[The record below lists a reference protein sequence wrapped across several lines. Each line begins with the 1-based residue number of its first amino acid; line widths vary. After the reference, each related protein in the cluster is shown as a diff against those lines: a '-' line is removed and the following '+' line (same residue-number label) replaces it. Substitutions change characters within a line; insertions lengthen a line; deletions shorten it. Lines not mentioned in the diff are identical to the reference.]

1 MKDRIFLQR
10 SFVFLTSDFELPV
23 GCKICTLFLT
33 DEELLHIFPLDQF
46 AKRHCK
52 ITDFTSR
59 RESEV
64 SPKMAT
70 KSAQSKQSGRRQT
83 CPNIASSLHLYDS
96 ISDHVVKQ
104 SDQGLPSLLDNIV
117 KGSLKKNSNVIGV
130 DRHSGWG
137 KGKSKISLSHVPIVE
152 CRHGE
157 SPADSATETLTDNA
171 DDSYFGKSY
180 RSSTLNEPYNP
191 LNLDSLKADINDSDN
206 DSEDDLGLVDTEKD
220 SADDQ
225 NKSQS
230 IDILDKE
237 SISIHKLGASNTSE
251 NETNQKSD
259 AVNTKTMQENLI
271 PNDALPMNN
280 DKLGAKHSNLT
291 KKNGLNFKR
300 NFSDSD
306 LDVQENDIGA
316 TIQVSVEVH
325 EQNTNMK
332 PEVNNCD
339 SVSKTVTK
347 VENDNK
353 LERGISEYT
362 DENETNS
369 QIKTVDGAS
378 VRGNADEKETLESDK
393 YQSNDLEHHVSDDE
407 KENINPSNVS
417 GNKDSTFR
425 PKETLDFNE
434 FDEPCI
440 GCLELRT
447 ENPEAESSKLK
458 CAQCLSKKKSQ
469 IINHFSDRKEVIDFT
484 VRGEHEDTSA
494 NQVIDAS
501 DTEQISQSMI
511 SNETFT
517 SSTLTFS
524 SSVSTD
530 STISRFWTHE
540 MEGLNDVTLYI
551 QCHSDISLLLL
562 MENPDQYQETL
573 LHSVVSTCILFFF
586 LQNING
592 VIN

>member
-1 MKDRIFLQR
+1 M
-10 SFVFLTSDFELPV
+10 
-23 GCKICTLFLT
+23 
-33 DEELLHIFPLDQF
+33 
-46 AKRHCK
+46 
-52 ITDFTSR
+52 
-59 RESEV
+59 
-64 SPKMAT
+64 SPKTAA

-104 SDQGLPSLLDNIV
+104 SDQGLPSLLDNIG
-117 KGSLKKNSNVIGV
+117 KGSFKKNSNFIGV

-137 KGKSKISLSHVPIVE
+137 KGRSKISLSHVPIVE

-191 LNLDSLKADINDSDN
+191 LNLDSLKADINDSEN

-230 IDILDKE
+230 TDMSSDKE
-237 SISIHKLGASNTSE
+237 SSSIHKLGASNISGSETSQ
-251 NETNQKSD
+251 NSD
-259 AVNTKTMQENLI
+259 AVNTKTLQENPT
-271 PNDALPMNN
+271 PNDVLPINS

-306 LDVQENDIGA
+306 LDIQENDTGA
-316 TIQVSVEVH
+316 TIQVKVEVY
-325 EQNTNMK
+325 EQNNDLT
-332 PEVNNCD
+332 PEVNDCD
-339 SVSKTVTK
+339 SDAKTIKK

-362 DENETNS
+362 DENDTNS
-369 QIKTVDGAS
+369 QTKTVSGAS
-378 VRGNADEKETLESDK
+378 LKSIADEKEILESGK
-393 YQSNDLEHHVSDDE
+393 SQNNDLEDHVSDDE
-407 KENINPSNVS
+407 KENINPANEP
-417 GNKDSTFR
+417 GNKDSSFR
-425 PKETLDFNE
+425 PKETLDLNE

-469 IINHFSDRKEVIDFT
+469 IINHFADRKEVIDFT
-484 VRGEHEDTSA
+484 VRCEHKDTSA

-501 DTEQISQSMI
+501 DTEQFSQSMI
-511 SNETFT
+511 SNETLT

-540 MEGLNDVTLYI
+540 MDGLNDVTLYI

-573 LHSVVSTCILFFF
+573 LHSIVSIVFFF
-586 LQNING
+586 LQNIN
-592 VIN
+592 